1 MKKNYL
7 VKENA
12 ELAQF
17 HIENVEE
24 KFVAPLKVL
33 ANAIKGLGLEV
44 NKENLFDAI
53 TNNGDALMQLFNES
67 RNNYGELDTR
77 LASVAEEVD
86 NKKIG
91 RFTDALL
98 PFESVTTIYNGMS
111 ISNPELLHWVGINE
125 NGGVY
130 LLDSTKEEIIENAKE
145 YCNTKSGKDLF
156 DLHQKIA
163 KELQILY
170 DGVNAMRKEP
180 GRSISYEAGFAM
192 LHFPMGL
199 FDMHTN
205 KDGDLEI
212 KPRNINFDPI
222 VEDDE
227 DFNLDD
233 DSDEDFNN

>member
-1 MKKNYL
+1 MKRYL
-7 VKENA
+7 IKENA
-12 ELAQF
+12 EKAQAN
-17 HIENVEE
+17 IQNVEDN
-24 KFVAPLKVL
+24 FVKPLATL

-44 NKENLFDAI
+44 NKENLYDAI
-53 TNNGDALMQLFNES
+53 ANNGDGLMQLFNDA
-67 RNNYGELDTR
+67 RNNYDEMDAR
-77 LASVAEEVD
+77 LAGVAEEVD
-86 NKKIG
+86 NKKILA
-91 RFTDALL
+91 FTNALL
-98 PFESVTTIYNGMS
+98 PFKGSTTIYNNMS
-111 ISNPELLHWVGINE
+111 IGNPELLCCIGINE

-170 DGVNAMRKEP
+170 DGMNAIRNEP
-180 GRSISYEAGFAM
+180 GQSVSFEAGVAM

-199 FDMHTN
+199 FDMHN
-205 KDGDLEI
+205 NEDGDLLI
-212 KPRNINFDPI
+212 KPRNINFDPV

-233 DSDEDFNN
+233 DSDEDIND

>member
-1 MKKNYL
+1 MKKYL

-12 ELAQF
+12 DVAKRN
-17 HIENVEE
+17 ICNVEE
-24 KFVAPLKVL
+24 VYIKPLATL

-44 NKENLFDAI
+44 NKENLYNAI
-53 TNNGDALMQLFNES
+53 ANNGDGLMQLFNDA
-67 RNNYGELDTR
+67 RNNYGEMDAR
-77 LASVAEEVD
+77 LVGVAEEVD
-86 NKKIG
+86 NKKIQA
-91 RFTDALL
+91 FTNALL
-98 PFESVTTIYNGMS
+98 PFKGVTTIYNDMS
-111 ISNPELLHWVGINE
+111 ISNPDLLCCVGIND

-170 DGVNAMRKEP
+170 DGMNEVLKKP
-180 GRSISYEAGFAM
+180 GHFLSFEAGFARSY
-192 LHFPMGL
+192 FPMGL
-199 FDMHTN
+199 FELRN
-205 KDGDLEI
+205 NEDGGLLI
-212 KPRNINFDPI
+212 KPRNINFDPV

-233 DSDEDFNN
+233 DSDEDIND